1 MADHINHDLDEPLAL
16 MTRAAEEALSHWDGA
31 FQNLALVKYRENA
44 VYSVHNEAGKRFALR
59 VHRLGYHSD
68 AELLSELQWM
78 SALASSGISVPGI
91 VPARDGSLFVKVA
104 LPDARPLQVDI
115 LEWLTGEPIG
125 SIEDL
130 SSCSAEDLQ
139 LAYFKVG
146 ELAARIHNFGE
157 TWTAPNGFVRHAWDT
172 QGLIGQDP
180 FWGRF
185 RDLPALKKH
194 LKLIDAACAKAE
206 TELARLGRSP
216 AVYGM
221 IHADFVPENLLEA
234 DSRIRLI
241 DFDDAGFGW
250 HLFELATALYFHLD
264 TPHYDVV
271 FSALLTG
278 YWSVRHLSEDHVA
291 MLPLFLLLRSIT
303 YLSWVQTR
311 RETTTAMELTP
322 MFVERTIRL
331 AENYL
336 LQA

>member
-1 MADHINHDLDEPLAL
+1 MADNNNHDLDESLAL
-16 MTRAAEEALSHWDGA
+16 MTQAAEKALLYWDGA
-31 FQNLALVKYRENA
+31 FQNLALIKYRENA
-44 VYSVHNEAGKRFALR
+44 VYSVHNEAGERFALR

-104 LPDARPLQVDI
+104 LPDAPPFQVDI

-130 SSCSAEDLQ
+130 SSCSAADLQ
-139 LAYFKVG
+139 ISYFKVG
-146 ELAARIHNFGE
+146 ELAARIHNFDE
-157 TWTAPNGFVRHAWDT
+157 TWIAPDGFVRHAWDT

-185 RDLPALKKH
+185 RDLPALKEH
-194 LKLIDAACAKAE
+194 LELINAACAKAE
-206 TELARLGRSP
+206 TELALLGRSP
-216 AVYGM
+216 AAYGM

-234 DSRIRLI
+234 DGTIRLI

-250 HLFELATALYFHLD
+250 HMFELATALYFHLD

-271 FSALLTG
+271 HSALFVG
-278 YWSVRHLSEDHVA
+278 YWSVRQLSEDHVA
-291 MLPLFLLLRSIT
+291 MLPLFLFLRSIT

-311 RETTTAMELTP
+311 CETATARELTP
-322 MFVERTIRL
+322 MFVERTITL

-336 LQA
+336 LLA